1 MSVSTLQDYKDFL
14 KKMSDKSGLDFSSD
28 GEGLVSLRVDDAYTL
43 NLQYVEA
50 TSKILCFVD
59 MVTLP
64 KSCDKSVYRA
74 LLAGTLFGRETA
86 GGYFA
91 LEDESETVVYNYLFD
106 FDPATSDPEA
116 VLASLENVL
125 TLVETWAGRIG
136 GMVDGGAD
144 DGDADNPSS
153 GEVPGDGTDFPYLK
167 V

>member
-64 KSCDKSVYRA
+64 KTCDKSVYRA

-106 FDPATSDPEA
+106 FDPETSDPGEVVA
-116 VLASLENVL
+116 TLEKIL
-125 TLVETWAGRIG
+125 TLVEDWVGRIS
-136 GMVDGGAD
+136 GMVDGGAAEPASD
-144 DGDADNPSS
+144 TESEQG
-153 GEVPGDGTDFPYLK
+153 GGTGFPYLK